1 MLLLLPCERRF
12 RGWEHQWAAGRS
24 FDLHYLG
31 AQASRWL
38 HSLPPSFVL
47 SLALWLARLLPLPH
61 PHPGAAAGRAQSLRL
76 VGAAWGR
83 QCGLVDAE
91 KGQLLC
97 PVRCASN
104 RGTSR
109 GRLTSSGLS
118 KCEGGG
124 AVKDSRGSRCRDPE
138 G

>member
-24 FDLHYLG
+24 LDLHYLG

-61 PHPGAAAGRAQSLRL
+61 PHPGAAAGPAQSLRL

-83 QCGLVDAE
+83 QCGLVD
-91 KGQLLC
+91 
-97 PVRCASN
+97 
-104 RGTSR
+104 
-109 GRLTSSGLS
+109 
-118 KCEGGG
+118 G
-124 AVKDSRGSRCRDPE
+124 ARGSRRE
-138 G
+138 GAALVSCPLCL